1 MSQNS
6 AVQGD
11 GKSSPH
17 RLTVQIGGEDAAGT
31 GRTGLERKMTRSDL
45 LKIAAAVALAAG
57 TLAGAASA
65 QGMGQGDGMGQGMGQ
80 GMGEGMGMGPGGDRP
95 VFAELDANGD
105 GQITAEDI
113 EARRTA
119 RFTALDTD
127 GDGQV
132 SLAEFQAEA
141 SARAAERA
149 GTVFGR
155 LDADG
160 DGMLSRDVIEMRGGQ
175 GGFEVRVIERFD
187 ANGDGGL
194 SEEEFDAI
202 ANRMAEMREGRGKG
216 WGEGR
221 GHGEGRGDGHGGW
234 FHRN

>member
-1 MSQNS
+1 MSQNT
-6 AVQGD
+6 ADRGD
-11 GKSSPH
+11 GKSAQR
-17 RLTVQIGGEDAAGT
+17 RLTVQIGGADAAGT
-31 GRTGLERKMTRSDL
+31 GRTGLEKEMTTSDL

-65 QGMGQGDGMGQGMGQ
+65 QGMGQGVGQ
-80 GMGEGMGMGPGGDRP
+80 GMGMGPGGGRP
-95 VFAELDANGD
+95 VFAELDANAD

-119 RFTALDTD
+119 RFAALDAD
-127 GDGQV
+127 GNGQV

-149 GTVFGR
+149 ATVFER

-160 DGMLSRDVIEMRGGQ
+160 DGILSRDVIEMRGGRD
-175 GGFEVRVIERFD
+175 GFEVRVIERFD
-187 ANGDGGL
+187 ANGDGAL

-202 ANRMAEMREGRGKG
+202 ADRMAEMRGHR
-216 WGEGR
+216 GEGR
-221 GHGEGRGDGHGGW
+221 GHGDGCGDGRGGW
-234 FHRN
+234 FHWN